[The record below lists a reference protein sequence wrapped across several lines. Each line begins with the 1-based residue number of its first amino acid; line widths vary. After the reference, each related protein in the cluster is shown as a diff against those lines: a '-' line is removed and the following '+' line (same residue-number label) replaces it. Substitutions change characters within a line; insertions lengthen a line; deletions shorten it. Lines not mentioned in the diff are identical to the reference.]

1 MVTNRV
7 WEVRGRY
14 DPVGAFGADTARK
27 TVLLAIEEVIG
38 ESTRETEST
47 TVAVVPET
55 RLAAPASAPRR
66 GRARRSRRR
75 HTRRRQKPKNK
86 LSVVA
91 LALALAL
98 GVGAIVGSGLLN
110 SEDRYNAEI
119 YSAQQAE
126 TEIYV
131 VPEVHGHPGSAP
143 RAERS
148 GSIRQFLGMASAF

>member
-38 ESTRETEST
+38 ESTRETE
-47 TVAVVPET
+47 PT